1 MSFEFV
7 SDFDIR
13 ISYFYMEVLAAHRIE
28 TGLKK
33 EIRDALGETLEE
45 LGGSE
50 YDASKGLI
58 GNRAP
63 GIGAEKARSLYRY
76 DLKEA
81 SQKTLVI

>member
-1 MSFEFV
+1 LQ
-7 SDFDIR
+7 
-13 ISYFYMEVLAAHRIE
+13 EVPAVHRIE

-33 EIRDALGETLEE
+33 EIRDVLGETLEE
-45 LGGSE
+45 LGGFE

-63 GIGAEKARSLYRY
+63 GIDAEKARSLYRC

-81 SQKTLVI
+81 WQKTLVI